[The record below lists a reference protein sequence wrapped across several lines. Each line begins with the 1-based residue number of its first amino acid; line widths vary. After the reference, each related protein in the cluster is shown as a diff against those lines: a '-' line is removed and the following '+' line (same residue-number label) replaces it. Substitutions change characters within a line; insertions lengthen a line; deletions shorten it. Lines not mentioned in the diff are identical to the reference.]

1 MIVDHHA
8 LRPTSN
14 QPFILTPNLQFDQGR
29 HDMANT
35 KSAQKAARQMVRR
48 TEINKTRR
56 SKLKT
61 DVRAVEDA
69 ITSGDKA
76 KAVAALKV
84 AEPILIRTAQ
94 KGIMHA
100 RTASRKVSRLTVRV
114 SKMA

>member
-1 MIVDHHA
+1 
-8 LRPTSN
+8 
-14 QPFILTPNLQFDQGR
+14 
-29 HDMANT
+29 MANT

-69 ITSGDKA
+69 ITSGDKV

-94 KGIMHA
+94 KGIMHP
-100 RTASRKVSRLTVRV
+100 RTASRKVSRLTIRV